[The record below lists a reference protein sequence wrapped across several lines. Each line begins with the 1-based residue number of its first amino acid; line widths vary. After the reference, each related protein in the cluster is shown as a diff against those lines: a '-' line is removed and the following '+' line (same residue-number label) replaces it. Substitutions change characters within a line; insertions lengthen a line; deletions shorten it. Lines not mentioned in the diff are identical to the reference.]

1 MVLIYALVR
10 ETTED
15 EYVLENQLCPG
26 VEFLKNE
33 QDSGPTYLL
42 NKHFNFAMKNNKE
55 LVTAIHKSKFLRLSI
70 GQWKLLK
77 IGQSYSTVN
86 NAFIP
91 AVPNP

>member
-1 MVLIYALVR
+1 M
-10 ETTED
+10 
-15 EYVLENQLCPG
+15 PG
-26 VEFLKNE
+26 VVEFLKIMTRF
-33 QDSGPTYLL
+33 SPTYLL

-55 LVTAIHKSKFLRLSI
+55 LVTAIHKSKFLKLGYDWS
-70 GQWKLLK
+70 GKLLK